1 MEIRK
6 ITEHT
11 ILEFGEY
18 LALEEKSERTIEK
31 YLRDLR
37 AFFRFVGEKALCKE
51 QSIAYKQRLLDAG
64 YAARSVNSMLA
75 AVNRLFQWKGWNDLR
90 VKTLKLQ
97 RQIYCPEERELTKEE
112 YLRLVRTAEAE
123 GKEQLS
129 LLLQTICA
137 TGIRVSELPFI
148 TVEAARRGEAVVSCK
163 GKTRTVF
170 LVRGL
175 QKKLLR
181 FAAKQKIH
189 SGSLFCA
196 RNGEPLNR
204 TAVWRQMKQLCGS
217 ASVNPAK
224 VFPHNLRHLFA
235 RVFYQIEKDIVKLAD
250 VLGHSSID
258 TTRLYIR
265 STGIEHRRKMEGM
278 RLLT

>member
-31 YLRDLR
+31 YLRDLH

-75 AVNRLFQWKGWNDLR
+75 AVNKLFQWKGWNDLR

-112 YLRLVRTAEAE
+112 YLRLVRA
-123 GKEQLS
+123 
-129 LLLQTICA
+129 
-137 TGIRVSELPFI
+137 VELRI
-148 TVEAARRGEAVVSCK
+148 
-163 GKTRTVF
+163 
-170 LVRGL
+170 
-175 QKKLLR
+175 
-181 FAAKQKIH
+181 
-189 SGSLFCA
+189 LFCDRHGPSIVFPGGRHDGNPDGGPA
-196 RNGEPLNR
+196 DPHFPGAKAAAFASPGAGEKPE
-204 TAVWRQMKQLCGS
+204 TAVHG
-217 ASVNPAK
+217 
-224 VFPHNLRHLFA
+224 
-235 RVFYQIEKDIVKLAD
+235 
-250 VLGHSSID
+250 
-258 TTRLYIR
+258 R
-265 STGIEHRRKMEGM
+265 SERRI
-278 RLLT
+278 LS

>member
-1 MEIRK
+1 MNK
-6 ITEHT
+6 
-11 ILEFGEY
+11 
-18 LALEEKSERTIEK
+18 
-31 YLRDLR
+31 
-37 AFFRFVGEKALCKE
+37 
-51 QSIAYKQRLLDAG
+51 
-64 YAARSVNSMLA
+64 
-75 AVNRLFQWKGWNDLR
+75 LFQWKGWNDLR

-163 GKTRTVF
+163 GKTRRVF

-189 SGSLFCA
+189 GGSLFCA
-196 RNGEPLNR
+196 RNGEPISR
-204 TAVWRQMKQLCGS
+204 TAVWRQMKQLCGR
-217 ASVNPAK
+217 ARVNPGK

-250 VLGHSSID
+250 LLGHSSID
-258 TTRLYIR
+258 TTRLYLL
-265 STGIEHRRKMEGM
+265 STGIEHRRKMESL
-278 RLLT
+278 RLLL

>member
-1 MEIRK
+1 MEIRR
-6 ITEHT
+6 ITANS
-11 ILEFGEY
+11 ILEFGAY
-18 LALEEKSERTIEK
+18 LALEEKSEHTIEK

-51 QSIAYKQRLLDAG
+51 HCLAYKQRLLDAG

-75 AVNRLFQWKGWNDLR
+75 AVNKLFQWKGWNDLR

-163 GKTRTVF
+163 GKTRRVF

-189 SGSLFCA
+189 GGSLFCA
-196 RNGEPLNR
+196 RNGEPISR
-204 TAVWRQMKQLCGS
+204 TAVWRQMKQLCGR
-217 ASVNPAK
+217 ARVNPGK

-250 VLGHSSID
+250 LLGHSSID
-258 TTRLYIR
+258 TTRLYLL
-265 STGIEHRRKMEGM
+265 STGIEHRRKMESL
-278 RLLT
+278 RLLI